1 MDQFIAVVENSHK
14 QFSKEKVC
22 LQTREISIQA
32 AMFKTMIPHL
42 YKRPKSIK
50 WGYKTLRLY
59 YKMAKDKRILKYWS
73 TQEWKYWKKIL
84 VYLTRHLPPK
94 KGIAI
99 AA

>member
-22 LQTREISIQA
+22 PLTKEISIQV

-42 YKRPKSIK
+42 NKRPKSIK
-50 WGYKTLRLY
+50 WGYKTLNLY
-59 YKMAKDKRILKYWS
+59 YKMARNEKIVTKWS

-94 KGIAI
+94 EGIAT